1 VIWKL
6 KKEAISEGRKWFTV
20 QLITKRSRKTR
31 IEESSGLIYTEFTG
45 GLKMPEEEAPLEW
58 VGREN

>member
-1 VIWKL
+1 VVIWKL

-45 GLKMPEEEAPLEW
+45 GLKMPEEEKLH
-58 VGREN
+58 